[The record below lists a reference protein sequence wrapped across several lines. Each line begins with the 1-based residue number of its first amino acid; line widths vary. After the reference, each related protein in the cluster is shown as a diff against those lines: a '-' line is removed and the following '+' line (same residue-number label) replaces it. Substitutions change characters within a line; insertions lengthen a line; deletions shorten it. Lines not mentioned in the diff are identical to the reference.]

1 MSKVGKLL
9 DRISRTE
16 TEKRRV
22 KEKQREK
29 LYDLAAD
36 AGMTYATRGT
46 NKMAQSAPK
55 KAKGGTMAKKE
66 NFIQEAVKEM
76 DKKGTK
82 GAFTKKAER
91 RDMSVKQF
99 TN

>member
-1 MSKVGKLL
+1 MSKVGNIL

-46 NKMAQSAPK
+46 NKIAQSAPK
-55 KAKGGTMAKKE
+55 KACH
-66 NFIQEAVKEM
+66 FL
-76 DKKGTK
+76 
-82 GAFTKKAER
+82 
-91 RDMSVKQF
+91 
-99 TN
+99 